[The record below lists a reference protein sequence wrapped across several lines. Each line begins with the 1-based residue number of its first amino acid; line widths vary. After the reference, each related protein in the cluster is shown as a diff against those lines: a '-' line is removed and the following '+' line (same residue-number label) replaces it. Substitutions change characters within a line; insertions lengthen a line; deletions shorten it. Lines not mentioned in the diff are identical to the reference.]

1 MDSWRRRQ
9 TGEYI
14 SDVIVPDEPG
24 RLLTEFLPQFFARL
38 AAPEGSGGSARPPS
52 HRTPA
57 PVGIVLRV
65 VGAGEWTLRIVGTQ
79 LVVEPGVAEG
89 AALQISLAVRDW
101 GPLVVA
107 PLARALEQAGSTAAP
122 PRGAVWAR
130 LGRWDAETVDLLRRQ
145 PGSVLVR
152 VDDAG
157 LSRNIAL
164 TPGSQPYSLETAA
177 CIIDCALA
185 DLLEL
190 QAKRKNPLDLFY
202 AGQIRI
208 SGDAQVALAMAGL
221 FL

>member
-1 MDSWRRRQ
+1 
-9 TGEYI
+9 
-14 SDVIVPDEPG
+14 VILPDEPG

-38 AAPEGSGGSARPPS
+38 AAPEGAAGALRPPA
-52 HRTPA
+52 HRAPA

-65 VGAGEWTLRIVGTQ
+65 VGAGEWTLRIVGTE
-79 LVVEPGVAEG
+79 LVVLPGAGED
-89 AALQISLAVRDW
+89 AALQISLSARDW
-101 GPLVVA
+101 EPLVVT
-107 PLARALEQAGSTAAP
+107 PLSRALEQQAGAAAP
-122 PRGAVWAR
+122 ARGTIWAR

-145 PGSVLVR
+145 PGGVLVR

-157 LSRNIAL
+157 TARNVAL
-164 TPGSQPYSLETAA
+164 TPGSQQHSLETAA
-177 CIIDCALA
+177 CIIDCALS